1 MASVRKT
8 KNDLLIAVAL
18 LCLPALAS
26 AEAYDAPQTGLPE
39 TVQSHID
46 QAYLILKGDVSQGN
60 LPSTL
65 YLVDD
70 KTFASPIPAARK
82 LPSQPAVKAFDQFYY
97 LGINTVS
104 AWALDTSEGI
114 ILFDTLNNTEE
125 AVQYIE
131 GGLRRVGLDPAK
143 IKYIVLTHGHGDHF
157 GGAKYLQEKYHAKV
171 LMSGIDWD
179 IVLKDAAS
187 GTSRFGPPPARDI
200 SITDGQKLTLGGTTI
215 SFHLT
220 PGHTPGTVSTIIPV
234 TDHGQPHVISF
245 IGGTGLNAVKEPSK
259 GGGKIL
265 RDSLEKFAKV
275 SLAAGADVVVASH
288 PFLDDA
294 WIKAKLVNEGK
305 AGKTNPWVA
314 DKDAVLR
321 YYAATIE
328 AVYAIEAYDVLQGAQ
343 SPPPTPAPS
352 ANDLS
357 AFVGRW
363 QMNAAKTK
371 MGRFGPNA
379 KNISRGPTFTW
390 TFTPDGPGLR
400 MDVYYEYPQPAP
412 TRTMT
417 MVADGKQHPCEG
429 QAPCLTTGGNPK
441 EQFYAYYPIESR
453 MVARLFYD
461 KGKIVEYCTYAV
473 SQDGKTFTS
482 ISWSPETPEYQNI
495 QVFDKQP

>member
-1 MASVRKT
+1 MHKT
-8 KNDLLIAVAL
+8 KNGLLIAVAL
-18 LCLPALAS
+18 LCLPALAG
-26 AEAYDAPQTGLPE
+26 AELYDAPQTSLPE

-46 QAYLILKGDVSQGN
+46 LAYLILNGDVSRGN

-70 KTFASPIPAARK
+70 KTFESPIPAARK
-82 LPSQPAVKAFDQFYY
+82 LPSQPAAKAFDQFYY
-97 LGINTVS
+97 LGITTVS
-104 AWALDTSEGI
+104 AWALNTSEGI

-125 AVQYIE
+125 AIQYIE
-131 GGLRRVGLDPAK
+131 GGLRRVGLDPAN

-157 GGAKYLQEKYHAKV
+157 GGAKYLQEKYHASV

-187 GTSRFGPPPARDI
+187 GTSRFGPPPRRDI
-200 SITDGQKLTLGGTTI
+200 SISDGQKLTLGKTTI
-215 SFHLT
+215 SFYLT

-234 TDHGQPHVISF
+234 TDHGRPHVISF
-245 IGGTGLNAVKEPSK
+245 IGGTGLNTVKEPSK
-259 GGGKIL
+259 GGGEIL

-275 SLAAGADVVVASH
+275 SFAAGADVVVASH
-288 PFLDDA
+288 PFLDDT
-294 WIKAKLVNEGK
+294 WEKAKLVNEGK
-305 AGKTNPWVA
+305 AGKTSPWVSS
-314 DKDAVLR
+314 KDAVLR
-321 YYAATIE
+321 YYAASIE
-328 AVYAIEAYDVLQGAQ
+328 AVYAIEAYDRMKSDQ
-343 SPPPTPAPS
+343 PAPPATVQV

-357 AFVGRW
+357 AFAGRW

-371 MGRFGPNA
+371 MGRFGPNG

-390 TFTPDGPGLR
+390 IFTPEGPGLR
-400 MDVYYEYPQPAP
+400 MDVYYEYPQLAP
-412 TRTMT
+412 TRSMT
-417 MVADGKQHPCEG
+417 MIADGKQRPCEG
-429 QAPCLTTGGNPK
+429 KAPCLTTGGNPK
-441 EQFYAYYPIESR
+441 EQFYAYSLIEPR

-461 KGKIVEYCTYAV
+461 KGQIVEYCTYAV